1 MTLTPATATAR
12 AVPVRGQRAESVR
25 QALRGV
31 EAHGVGVLVAGAEDP
46 VGETRADV
54 AEHPDE
60 QVVVVLPAGPGV
72 AVMRRVLVG
81 GAAGIVLQE
90 NLQALRSSVLA
101 VAAGQ
106 LAVPVALVRQIAP
119 RPLSHREKQ
128 VLGLVVEGCTNRE
141 IAQRLFVAEST
152 VKTHLASVFAK
163 LDAHSRAAV
172 VARVLDPD
180 SGYAPSMLLAPA

>member
-1 MTLTPATATAR
+1 MTTPHATTAR
-12 AVPVRGQRAESVR
+12 AAPERAAR
-25 QALRGV
+25 T
-31 EAHGVGVLVAGAEDP
+31 VGVLVTTTSDP
-46 VGETRADV
+46 V
-54 AEHPDE
+54 AEVRDHVTAHPH
-60 QVVVVLPAGPGV
+60 QPTVVVLPQDASV
-72 AVMRRVLVG
+72 ALMRRVLVA
-81 GAAGIVLQE
+81 GAAGIVLEQDP
-90 NLQALRSSVLA
+90 QVAHDDALDASVRA

-106 LAVPVALVRQIAP
+106 LAVPAALVRQIAP

-163 LDAHSRAAV
+163 LDAHSRAEL

-180 SGYAPSMLLAPA
+180 SGFAPSMLLAPA